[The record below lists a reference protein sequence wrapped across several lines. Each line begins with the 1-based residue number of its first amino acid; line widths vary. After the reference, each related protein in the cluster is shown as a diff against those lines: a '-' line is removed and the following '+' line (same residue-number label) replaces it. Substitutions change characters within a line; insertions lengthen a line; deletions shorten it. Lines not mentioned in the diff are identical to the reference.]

1 MANQHSQ
8 SSGSSASTLIDAT
21 IEAFD
26 QGKAAS
32 PQEGLSLITDWFSS
46 LKSDHSASK
55 MIEPLKE
62 LQSELQ
68 SGSPSNQKL
77 HDLLLDLADQ
87 TEGFTQSAGGDL
99 PSRLSTLSTALRN
112 FAGQLSTAV

>member
-8 SSGSSASTLIDAT
+8 TSGSSASTLIDAT

-26 QGKAAS
+26 QGQAAS

-46 LKSDHSASK
+46 LKSDHNASK
-55 MIEPLKE
+55 MIQPLQE

-87 TEGFTQSAGGDL
+87 TETIGQSAAGDL
-99 PSRLSTLSTALRN
+99 PSRLNTLGQALRN
-112 FAGQLSTAV
+112 FASQLSTTV

>member
-26 QGKAAS
+26 QGQAAS

-46 LKSDHSASK
+46 LKSDHNASK
-55 MIEPLKE
+55 MIQPLQE
-62 LQSELQ
+62 LQAELQ

-77 HDLLLDLADQ
+77 HDLLLNLADQ
-87 TEGFTQSAGGDL
+87 TDALGTSAGGDL
-99 PSRLSTLSTALRN
+99 PSRLNTLSTSLRN
-112 FAGQLSTAV
+112 FAGQLSTTV